1 MVKFRVKAFLWKGS
15 MCIARV
21 LDGWTSVAD
30 MQAGKVWGKPG
41 QSRQS
46 LAKFTL
52 KSADSSGRESSHFHL
67 EGDLQLTF
75 MSHFFSQDLLSLLNC
90 VASHCGIRG
99 SARFVTYRKT
109 SDSFHFFYMNNNS
122 HDSLELEH
130 VFVSLYRAHTHTS
143 LNLSSCT

>member
-1 MVKFRVKAFLWKGS
+1 MKASIWKGS
-15 MCIARV
+15 ISIARV
-21 LDGWTSVAD
+21 LDGWKGVAD

-46 LAKFTL
+46 IAKFTL

-75 MSHFFSQDLLSLLNC
+75 TSHFFSQDLLSLLNC
-90 VASHCGIRG
+90 VASHSGIRG

-122 HDSLELEH
+122 HDSLELDH
-130 VFVSLYRAHTHTS
+130 VFVPLYRAHTHTS
-143 LNLSSCT
+143 PYLSSFT